1 MFSGHHRILDAY
13 ILEKKKAK
21 INNLSL
27 YFKNVEKE
35 EQNKSKASRRRR
47 IVRLRSEFSELDTE
61 KQWKENWDEREARFK
76 DNKTDK
82 PPESLSKLKEKRCK
96 LRSLEK
102 QGYHDRPC
110 RHKKRIREYYKHLYT
125 Y

>member
-35 EQNKSKASRRRR
+35 EQNKSKASGRRR

-61 KQWKENWDEREARFK
+61 KQWKEN
-76 DNKTDK
+76 
-82 PPESLSKLKEKRCK
+82 
-96 LRSLEK
+96 
-102 QGYHDRPC
+102 
-110 RHKKRIREYYKHLYT
+110 
-125 Y
+125 

>member
-35 EQNKSKASRRRR
+35 EQNKSKNKR
-47 IVRLRSEFSELDTE
+47 
-61 KQWKENWDEREARFK
+61 KKEN
-76 DNKTDK
+76 
-82 PPESLSKLKEKRCK
+82 SKAKI
-96 LRSLEK
+96 
-102 QGYHDRPC
+102 
-110 RHKKRIREYYKHLYT
+110 RIQ
-125 Y
+125 